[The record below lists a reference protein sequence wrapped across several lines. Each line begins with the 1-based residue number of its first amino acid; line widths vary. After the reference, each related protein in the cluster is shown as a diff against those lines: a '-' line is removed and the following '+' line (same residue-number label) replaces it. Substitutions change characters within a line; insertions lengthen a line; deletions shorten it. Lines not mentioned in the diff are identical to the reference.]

1 MQKVRIT
8 YSANLD
14 EIGTVREVDA
24 DEARILLR
32 ESRAV
37 AYDPADD
44 ADPAEVL
51 VAQHTRA
58 ELAGIAADRGVEVDP
73 KATKA
78 DLAAAVVDATS

>member
-24 DEARILLR
+24 DEARVLIQ

-51 VAQHTRA
+51 VGQHTRA
-58 ELAGIAADRGVEVDP
+58 ELAAIAADRGVEVDP

-78 DLAAAVVDATS
+78 DLAAAAVDATS

>member
-24 DEARILLR
+24 DEARILIR

-44 ADPAEVL
+44 ADPAEAL

-58 ELAGIAADRGVEVDP
+58 ELAVIAADRGVEVDP

-78 DLAAAVVDATS
+78 DLAAAVVDATT

>member
-1 MQKVRIT
+1 MKVRIT

-51 VAQHTRA
+51 VGQHTRA
-58 ELAGIAADRGVEVDP
+58 ELASIAADRGVEVDP

-78 DLAAAVVDATS
+78 DLAAAVVDATN